1 MKDNSVFSRL
11 LLVFAIMALFAFLR
25 IFIDLPNV
33 SPVAAIALFGG
44 TVIGRKGLAVL
55 LPLVILLA
63 SDAVLG
69 FYSYFLMA
77 FVYGSFA
84 LIAVIGFWLRNRM
97 KFHNVVLASIVSS
110 VVFFLLSNFGVWAEG
125 LWYPMN
131 VSGLISCYT
140 MAIPYFRYELIG
152 TLAFSLMFFGMYKY
166 ATTKIKVFKAA

>member
-152 TLAFSLMFFGMYKY
+152 TLAFSLMFFGMYQY